1 MAEQFS
7 DFMAAFEAERLA
19 ALEKDIAEYDA
30 PEAVAAREAK
40 RKTEFDKGVRLG
52 WWDAEG
58 NSLIAETE
66 EDEDETEEDEE

>member
-7 DFMAAFEAERLA
+7 DFMAEFEAERLEELA
-19 ALEKDIAEYDA
+19 KDLATYDA

-40 RKTEFDKGVRLG
+40 RQAEFDKGVRLG

-58 NSLIAETE
+58 NSLTPETDDE
-66 EDEDETEEDEE
+66 EDDSDEEE